1 MPRRIVV
8 EADGGSRGNPGPAA
22 YGTVVRDGDTG
33 EVLAEL
39 AEYLG
44 VATNNVAEYR
54 GVIAGLRKA
63 REIDA
68 DAEIEARLDSKLVVE
83 QLSGRWQV
91 KHPAMRELAKEA
103 MTIWPPGRVAYTWVP
118 RERNKHADRLANEAM
133 DAAAAGRSWQP
144 RPLETPPAVEVPSI
158 ETPANR
164 LVGWSRDVGKPTTF
178 LLLRHGETEHTRE
191 KRFSGSGGIDPVLSA
206 VGRAQAAA
214 AATALAGRGADAVVT
229 SPLARARET
238 ADSVAAALGVSVR
251 VEEDLREC
259 AFGDWEGLTF
269 AEVEEGWP
277 DEVAG
282 WLAST
287 TVAPPRGESFDA
299 VSARVA
305 TARDRLIARYA
316 GQTVVLVSHVTPV
329 KTLVR
334 LALEA
339 PPHALYR
346 MELSPASLTTV
357 QWFPDG
363 NASLRAFND
372 TAHLHPAAR

>member
-54 GVIAGLRKA
+54 GVIAGLRRAK
-63 REIDA
+63 EIDA
-68 DAEIEARLDSKLVVE
+68 EAEVEARLDSKLVVE

-91 KHPAMRELAKEA
+91 KHPAMRELAREA
-103 MTIWPPGRVAYTWVP
+103 TTIWPPGRVMYTWVP

-133 DAAAAGRSWQP
+133 DAAAAGRPWQP
-144 RPLETPPAVEVPSI
+144 RPLVTPPAVEVPSL

-164 LVGWSRDVGKPTTF
+164 LVGWSRDAGTPTTF

-191 KRFSGSGGIDPVLSA
+191 KRFSGSGGADPALSA
-206 VGRAQAAA
+206 TGRGQAAA
-214 AATALAGRGADAVVT
+214 AAAVLAARGADAVVT
-229 SPLARARET
+229 SPMARARET
-238 ADSVAAALGVSVR
+238 AEPVASALGLPIR

-259 AFGDWEGLTF
+259 AFGEWEGLTF

-277 DEVAG
+277 DEVTA
-282 WLAST
+282 WLAAT
-287 TVAPPRGESFDA
+287 DVAPPGGESFDA
-299 VSARVA
+299 VAARVA
-305 TARDRLIARYA
+305 RARDRLIARYA
-316 GQTVVLVSHVTPV
+316 GRLVVVVSHVTPV

-339 PPHALYR
+339 PPQALYR

-372 TAHLHPAAR
+372 TAHLH